1 MRQLQPVNSI
11 FFNKSLKKNYIVR
24 RRKKGIYDPAVYSN
38 GITTNTIKPLSYNTG
53 KVQLMSNNQY
63 SNLYIGGTK
72 GTTHNGPIK
81 LLNVGSPS
89 TMFQIGYT
97 VDAIPKSSYSPDS
110 NPYSNTMINGD
121 IKYPTSSFTPGN
133 YLVCINGFVRPSN
146 SNDNIQITL
155 QVGLLLTSSST
166 GYYTDYTCVDA
177 PFINVNY
184 TCDKCEQISASK
196 VITIT
201 SAHLASYPYI
211 APAIIMISDDVKPSI
226 MNEFTS
232 FSITRIA

>member
-1 MRQLQPVNSI
+1 
-11 FFNKSLKKNYIVR
+11 
-24 RRKKGIYDPAVYSN
+24 
-38 GITTNTIKPLSYNTG
+38 
-53 KVQLMSNNQY
+53 MSNNQY

-89 TMFQIGYT
+89 NMFQIGYT
-97 VDAIPKSSYSPDS
+97 VDAIPKSGYSPDS
-110 NPYSNTMINGD
+110 NPYSNTIVNGD

-133 YLVCINGFVRPSN
+133 YLVCINGCIFPVN
-146 SNDNIQITL
+146 SNDTTQITL
-155 QVGLLLTSSST
+155 QVGVFLSNSSS
-166 GYYTDYTCVDA
+166 GYPTDLTYLDV

-184 TCDKCEQISASK
+184 TCDKYEQISASK

-201 SAHLASYPYI
+201 SDHLASYAYI
-211 APAIIMISDDVKPSI
+211 SPVMVMISGDVKPSVV
-226 MNEFTS
+226 NEFTS